1 MELSNNLKNYKK
13 VGDLWETLTPLEFYK
28 KTQIITDIIPSK
40 INHVPDFK
48 AWRPVLTTLHA
59 PTGTKVDLIITKN
72 KIISCRLETA
82 FVKQQRMLDGF
93 TETELINT
101 SNSFYDETFIYEI
114 NSTLTEVLNE
124 NNGIYAYTTLLN
136 AKCH

>member
-28 KTQIITDIIPSK
+28 KTQLITDIIPSK

-48 AWRPVLTTLHA
+48 AWRPVLTTLHV
-59 PTGTKVDLIITKN
+59 PIGTKVDLVITKN

-82 FVKQQRMLDGF
+82 FVKQQRILDGF
-93 TETELINT
+93 TETELISK
-101 SNSFYDETFIYEI
+101 SNSFYDDTFIYET
-114 NSTLTEVLNE
+114 NSTLIQELNE
-124 NNGIYAYTTLLN
+124 NNGIYAYTTILN